1 MKPPTLYTFRR
12 CPYAIR
18 ARLAIAASG
27 VLVQQQEV
35 ALRHKP
41 PEMLALSPKG
51 TVPVLH
57 TADGQVIDQ
66 SLDIMQWALQQH
78 DPRGW
83 LDQADAPESLALIAL
98 NDGPFKQALDRYKY
112 PERHPDQPAAHWRE
126 QGVATLLADLE
137 QRLQAHPQLLGDR
150 VGLVDM
156 ALLPFIRQFAAI
168 DPAWFAAQPL
178 PHLQGW
184 LEGLLVSDLFAA
196 VMPRFAP
203 WADGDSMVLFGSAS
217 VTPAQAG
224 A

>member
-1 MKPPTLYTFRR
+1 MTPPILYTFRR

-18 ARLAIAASG
+18 ARLAIAAASIP
-27 VLVQQQEV
+27 VRQQEV

-66 SLDIMQWALQQH
+66 SLDIMRWALQQH

-126 QGVATLLADLE
+126 QGVATLLAELE
-137 QRLQAHPQLLGDR
+137 RRLQAHPQLLGDR
-150 VGLVDM
+150 VRLVDM
-156 ALLPFIRQFAAI
+156 ALLPFVRQFAKV
-168 DPAWFAAQPL
+168 DEAWFDQAPL
-178 PHLQGW
+178 PALRQWLHQHL
-184 LEGLLVSDLFAA
+184 SDPLFES
-196 VMPRFAP
+196 VMQKPESP
-203 WADGDSMVLFGSAS
+203 H
-217 VTPAQAG
+217 P
-224 A
+224 

>member
-57 TADGQVIDQ
+57 TADGLVIDQ
-66 SLDIMQWALQQH
+66 SLDIMRWALQQH

-83 LDQADAPESLALIAL
+83 LDQAESTESLALIGL

-112 PERHPDQPAAHWRE
+112 PQRHPDQPATHWRE

-137 QRLQAHPQLLGDR
+137 RRLQSRPQLLGDR

-156 ALLPFIRQFAAI
+156 ALLPFVRQFAKV
-168 DPAWFAAQPL
+168 DEAWFDQAPL
-178 PHLQGW
+178 PALRQWLHQHL
-184 LEGLLVSDLFAA
+184 SDPLFES
-196 VMPRFAP
+196 VMQKHESPHP
-203 WADGDSMVLFGSAS
+203 
-217 VTPAQAG
+217 
-224 A
+224 

>member
-27 VLVQQQEV
+27 VPVLQQEV
-35 ALRHKP
+35 SLRQKP

-57 TADGQVIDQ
+57 RADGRGIDQ
-66 SLDIMQWALQQH
+66 SLEIMRWALQQH
-78 DPRGW
+78 DPQGW
-83 LDQADAPESLALIAL
+83 LDQAESTESLALIGL

-156 ALLPFIRQFAAI
+156 ALLPFVRQFAKV
-168 DPAWFAAQPL
+168 DEAWFDQAPL
-178 PHLQGW
+178 PALRQWLHQHL
-184 LEGLLVSDLFAA
+184 SDPLFES
-196 VMPRFAP
+196 VMQKPESP
-203 WADGDSMVLFGSAS
+203 H
-217 VTPAQAG
+217 P
-224 A
+224 

>member
-27 VLVQQQEV
+27 VPVQQQEV

-57 TADGQVIDQ
+57 TADGRVIDQ
-66 SLDIMQWALQQH
+66 SLDIMRWALQQH

-83 LDQADAPESLALIAL
+83 LDQADAPESLALIGL

-112 PERHPDQPAAHWRE
+112 PERHPDQPAAHWRK
-126 QGVATLLADLE
+126 QGVATLLADLD

-156 ALLPFIRQFAAI
+156 ALLPFVRQFAKV
-168 DPAWFAAQPL
+168 DEAWFDQAPL
-178 PHLQGW
+178 PALRQWLHQHL
-184 LEGLLVSDLFAA
+184 SDPLFES
-196 VMPRFAP
+196 VMQKPESP
-203 WADGDSMVLFGSAS
+203 H
-217 VTPAQAG
+217 P
-224 A
+224 

>member
-150 VGLVDM
+150 VRLVDM
-156 ALLPFIRQFAAI
+156 ALLPFVRQFAKV
-168 DPAWFAAQPL
+168 DEAWFAQAPL
-178 PHLQGW
+178 PALRQWLHQHL
-184 LEGLLVSDLFAA
+184 SDPLFES
-196 VMPRFAP
+196 VMQKPESP
-203 WADGDSMVLFGSAS
+203 H
-217 VTPAQAG
+217 P
-224 A
+224 

>member
-57 TADGQVIDQ
+57 TADGRVIDQ
-66 SLDIMQWALQQH
+66 SLDIMRWALQQH

-83 LDQADAPESLALIAL
+83 LDQAESTESLALIGL

-156 ALLPFIRQFAAI
+156 ALLPFVRQFAKV
-168 DPAWFAAQPL
+168 DEAWFDQAPL
-178 PHLQGW
+178 PALRQWLHQHL
-184 LEGLLVSDLFAA
+184 SDPLFES
-196 VMPRFAP
+196 VMQKPESP
-203 WADGDSMVLFGSAS
+203 H
-217 VTPAQAG
+217 P
-224 A
+224 

>member
-1 MKPPTLYTFRR
+1 MTPPILYTFRR

-18 ARLAIAASG
+18 ARLAIAAASIP
-27 VLVQQQEV
+27 VRQQEV

-66 SLDIMQWALQQH
+66 SLDIMRWALQQH

-126 QGVATLLADLE
+126 QGVTTLLADLE
-137 QRLQAHPQLLGDR
+137 RRLQGHSQLLGDR
-150 VGLVDM
+150 VRLVDM
-156 ALLPFIRQFAAI
+156 ALLPFVRQFAKV
-168 DPAWFAAQPL
+168 DEAWFDQAPL
-178 PHLQGW
+178 PALRQWLHQHL
-184 LEGLLVSDLFAA
+184 SDPLFES
-196 VMPRFAP
+196 VMQKPESP
-203 WADGDSMVLFGSAS
+203 H
-217 VTPAQAG
+217 P
-224 A
+224 

>member
-66 SLDIMQWALQQH
+66 SLDIMRWALQQH

-156 ALLPFIRQFAAI
+156 ALLPFVRQFAKV
-168 DPAWFAAQPL
+168 DEAWFAQAPL
-178 PHLQGW
+178 PALRQWLYQHL
-184 LEGLLVSDLFAA
+184 SDPLFES
-196 VMPRFAP
+196 VM
-203 WADGDSMVLFGSAS
+203 
-217 VTPAQAG
+217 QKN
-224 A
+224 